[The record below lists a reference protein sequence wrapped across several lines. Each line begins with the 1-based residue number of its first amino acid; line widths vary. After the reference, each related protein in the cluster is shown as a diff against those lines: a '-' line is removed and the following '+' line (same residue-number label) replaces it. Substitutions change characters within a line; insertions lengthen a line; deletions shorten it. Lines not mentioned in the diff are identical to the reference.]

1 MVKFNSLDAIIRSQI
16 IQTGFVKFMI
26 FIWETIVH
34 IFNDFQNSAVSQH
47 YFSLFLK

>member
-1 MVKFNSLDAIIRSQI
+1 MVKFNSLDAI

-34 IFNDFQNSAVSQH
+34 KF
-47 YFSLFLK
+47 